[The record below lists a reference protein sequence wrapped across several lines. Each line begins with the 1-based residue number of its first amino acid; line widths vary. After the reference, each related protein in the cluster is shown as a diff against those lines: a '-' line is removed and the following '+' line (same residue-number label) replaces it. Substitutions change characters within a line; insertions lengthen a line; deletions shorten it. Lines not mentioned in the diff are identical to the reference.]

1 MNRLKWLVILLT
13 LSVTTYAQ
21 QFKIVEDTVLINAPD
36 FVSPISDFEMKWA
49 AKYHGFYFCVF
60 EDQQIY
66 DHWIRKHRLLAI
78 SENGKEILEVGLP
91 EDFQRNYYGDL
102 FVRHDTLYLSP
113 YHLNKDQGGYYFD
126 MDTWQWKP
134 VEWISN
140 ILYEDDQYSVAYVDI
155 GEWGNYTWFID
166 NTVSHFDDLHNTPE
180 MSTDI
185 WESSSSATLKSSY
198 PEIKEYHSQ
207 YIMPGK
213 LSRIIKK
220 DNVYYF
226 IRGSKVD
233 TLVSLKGK
241 AKRCD
246 EGYTYEDASID
257 KFAFLNY
264 LMLSGGLQVDTI
276 PTLFRFTG
284 RTNENE
290 WWNDRIYDTLFADAF
305 LTNSQIYY
313 LMSSPK
319 KTYIA
324 QLEGGKLIKKLD
336 LGHRYRFF
344 RWYDC
349 FRGRNPG
356 PNQCFLQFKEN
367 KNSYGVLEIKDT
379 LIHICHIIHN
389 QDSLPHVG
397 TDNIESLLQ
406 FLLHH
411 LDHLTLAQ
419 TDSVEKSLQATCQ
432 GEFKELA
439 NRYYPDEYQTGEYE
453 RYSYYTVVDATT
465 TLSVDYCVHRN
476 DSVVKGAFFEWLK
489 TNHYNSDSRSS
500 ESMENVKKKYTEV
513 YRILT
518 RLTGKEPVKASGSS
532 SYSIWTLRNITIELY
547 ENGRMVMFLK
557 EK

>member
-1 MNRLKWLVILLT
+1 MNRLKWLVILLAV
-13 LSVTTYAQ
+13 SVTTYAQ

-36 FVSPISDFEMKWA
+36 FISPISDFEMKWA

-60 EDQQIY
+60 QDQQIY

-78 SENGKEILEVGLP
+78 SENGKEIKEVGLP

-155 GEWGNYTWFID
+155 GEWGKYTWFID
-166 NTVSHFDDLHNTPE
+166 
-180 MSTDI
+180 
-185 WESSSSATLKSSY
+185 
-198 PEIKEYHSQ
+198 IKEYPNQ

-241 AKRCD
+241 TKRCD
-246 EGYTYEDASID
+246 EGYTYEDASFD
-257 KFAFLNY
+257 EFAFLDN

-284 RTNENE
+284 RTNEND

-305 LTNSQIYY
+305 LTNGQIYY

-319 KTYIA
+319 RTYIA

-344 RWYDC
+344 RWHDC

-397 TDNIESLLQ
+397 TDNIEPLLQ
-406 FLLHH
+406 FLLLH

-419 TDSVEKSLQATCQ
+419 TDSVERSLQATCQ
-432 GEFKELA
+432 GEFRALA

-453 RYSYYTVVDATT
+453 RYIYYTVVNAKT

-489 TNHYNSDSRSS
+489 TNNYNSNSRSS

-518 RLTGKEPVKASGSS
+518 RLTGKEPVKASGNSS
-532 SYSIWTLRNITIELY
+532 GSIWTFRNITIELY